1 MKAVKGFNPDLTC
14 DPTGT
19 APFQFV
25 EGETYDL
32 GRDAVVCKRGF
43 HAVTMPIEVFSY
55 YPPATSVYHEVEV
68 DDNAQ
73 THHQDSKVASRRI
86 TIGARV
92 SIAGLV
98 KAQFA
103 AIWEKCTLEPGSS
116 ATGYSGAASA
126 TGDRGAASATG
137 YSGAASATGD
147 YGAASATGDRGAAS
161 ATGDYG
167 AASATGNRGAAS
179 ATGNRGAA
187 SATGYSGAASA
198 TGYSGAASATGNY
211 GAASATGY
219 SGAASATGYSGAAS
233 ATGYSGAASA
243 TGNSGAASATGDYGA
258 ASATGNRGAASAT
271 GNRGAASAT
280 GYSGAASATGSDS
293 VAMASGYR
301 GRAKGAEG
309 CALMLVERD
318 ADMHIVAAKA
328 VIVGRKSNG
337 RLVKADTYYGLIGG
351 RVVEVDE
358 SGEAVES

>member
-198 TGYSGAASATGNY
+198 TG
-211 GAASATGY
+211 
-219 SGAASATGYSGAAS
+219 
-233 ATGYSGAASA
+233 
-243 TGNSGAASATGDYGA
+243 
-258 ASATGNRGAASAT
+258 
-271 GNRGAASAT
+271 
-280 GYSGAASATGSDS
+280 SDS